1 MYEQFYGL
9 SAKPFRLRPDPHFFF
24 GSKGHKR
31 AMAYLEYGLSQGEGF
46 IVITGEVGAG
56 KTTLV
61 RNLFNNLP
69 SEQIVAAH
77 IVNTHLDSDDTLRMV
92 VSAFGLPYEN
102 VSKADLLTRLES
114 FLRQSDLE
122 GKRALLVVDEA
133 QNLSQRTVEEL
144 RMLSNFQTDDKCLL
158 QTFLIG
164 QPEFRG
170 ILHSAGMQ
178 QLRQRVIASY
188 HLGPM
193 DAAETQAY
201 IEHRLHTVGWNG
213 DPAFDAPAF
222 AAIYAHSGG
231 IPRKVNTLCDRLL
244 LMGFLEEMHAF
255 GEADVAEV
263 IRDIAEEFALPAG
276 QAEPA
281 QQAQAQTCAGA
292 GADAAADTVAPVNPA
307 YLDERMMRLEKS
319 VVSVLNILKKI
330 VATPAAGTAPGS
342 NNALGNSLGNSTLG
356 NTGALG
362 HNND

>member
-1 MYEQFYGL
+1 MYESFYGL

-61 RNLFNNLP
+61 RNLFNKLS

-102 VSKADLLTRLES
+102 VSKADLLTRLEQ
-114 FLRQSDLE
+114 FLRASDQQ
-122 GKRALLVVDEA
+122 GRRALLVVDEA
-133 QNLSQRTVEEL
+133 QNLKPGTVEEL

-170 ILHSAGMQ
+170 TLHSPGMQ

-193 DAAETQAY
+193 DAEETKLY
-201 IEHRLHTVGWNG
+201 IEHRLTTVGWKG
-213 DPAFDAPAF
+213 DPAFSDGAHDAIF
-222 AAIYAHSGG
+222 AYTGG

-244 LMGFLEEMHAF
+244 LMGFLEEMHSF
-255 GEADVAEV
+255 GESDVADV
-263 IRDIAEEFALPAG
+263 IRDISQEFEVPVTPSMLP
-276 QAEPA
+276 PA
-281 QQAQAQTCAGA
+281 HS
-292 GADAAADTVAPVNPA
+292 AAAPERHDDAGDAPLSETSPL
-307 YLDERMMRLEKS
+307 LDERMMRLDKS

-330 VATPAAGTAPGS
+330 VATPAGA
-342 NNALGNSLGNSTLG
+342 NSPLN
-356 NTGALG
+356 
-362 HNND
+362 HNNE

>member
-1 MYEQFYGL
+1 MYESFYGL

-61 RNLFNNLP
+61 RNLFNKLS

-102 VSKADLLTRLES
+102 VSKADLLTRLEQ
-114 FLRQSDLE
+114 FLRASDQQ
-122 GKRALLVVDEA
+122 GRRALLVVDEA
-133 QNLSQRTVEEL
+133 QNLKPGTVEEL

-170 ILHSAGMQ
+170 TLHSPGMQ

-193 DAAETQAY
+193 DAEETRLY
-201 IEHRLHTVGWNG
+201 IEHRLSTVGWKG
-213 DPAFDAPAF
+213 DPRFSDGAHDAIF
-222 AAIYAHSGG
+222 AYTGG
-231 IPRKVNTLCDRLL
+231 IPRKVNTLCDRIL
-244 LMGFLEEMHAF
+244 LMGFLEDMHAF
-255 GEADVAEV
+255 EESDVANV
-263 IRDIAEEFALPAG
+263 IGDIAEEFEVPLSAAPAPAPAASPAPRRAQPDAELDGDELPLS
-276 QAEPA
+276 
-281 QQAQAQTCAGA
+281 
-292 GADAAADTVAPVNPA
+292 DTSPL
-307 YLDERMMRLEKS
+307 LDERMMRLEKS

-330 VATPAAGTAPGS
+330 VATPAGA
-342 NNALGNSLGNSTLG
+342 NSPLN
-356 NTGALG
+356 

>member
-1 MYEQFYGL
+1 MYESFYGL
-9 SAKPFRLRPDPHFFF
+9 SAKPFRLRPDPHFFY

-102 VSKADLLTRLES
+102 VSKADLLTRLEA
-114 FLRQSDLE
+114 FLRASDQQ

-133 QNLSQRTVEEL
+133 QNLKPGTVEEL

-158 QTFLIG
+158 QTFLVG
-164 QPEFRG
+164 QPEFRTT
-170 ILHSAGMQ
+170 LHSPGMQ

-193 DAAETQAY
+193 DEPETQAY
-201 IEHRLHTVGWNG
+201 IEHRLTTVGWKG
-213 DPAFDAPAF
+213 DPSFTHPAH
-222 AAIYAHSGG
+222 AAIFAYTGG

-244 LMGFLEEMHAF
+244 LMGFLEEIHAF
-255 GEADVAEV
+255 AEEHVAEV
-263 IRDIAEEFALPAG
+263 IRDINQEFELPPSQPDMQIAASLPSAMTAPDALPS
-276 QAEPA
+276 
-281 QQAQAQTCAGA
+281 
-292 GADAAADTVAPVNPA
+292 APDSSPL
-307 YLDERMMRLEKS
+307 LDERMMRLEKS

-330 VATPAAGTAPGS
+330 VATPAGA
-342 NNALGNSLGNSTLG
+342 
-356 NTGALG
+356 NTPLN
-362 HNND
+362 HNNE